1 MKKAIQEK
9 IKKHVRQVELLFLKH
24 MRVVPSMIFVA
35 VLLFGSK
42 LIDLLTF
49 QELREGKESGLVAG
63 EVAQSSAEMSN
74 ASLKNKVES
83 QKKSTEANKADIS
96 KVDVNSMT
104 PQKYQLIREVE
115 EGNTLRSEGSD
126 EKIAK
131 TEALEAV
138 EARVTKKITEL
149 SQVEQRA
156 KAAVDAKVQ
165 KDEEERKVKLLRL
178 IKIAEGLGPKE
189 AAAILEGVEF
199 PILVE
204 LMSHIKES
212 KASAILSKMA
222 PEKASYLLSAL
233 GRKMEGHDLVDAGY
247 HPSNEKESA
256 FKSVSSE
263 GGKSSSPSE
272 NALPGDE
279 KVMTPSSKLRQDPS
293 SKEASSKDRSSRDAD
308 ASSNESGQKTS
319 ADNSKGNNAK
329 EKSLKKEEKKNDQ
342 KKISSSTDTSFD
354 LPTASSKKKE
364 SVPTD

>member
-1 MKKAIQEK
+1 MKKALQEK
-9 IKKHVRQVELLFLKH
+9 MKKHVRQFELLFLKH

-42 LIDLLTF
+42 LLDLLTF
-49 QELREGKESGLVAG
+49 QELREGKEGGLVAG
-63 EVAQSSAEMSN
+63 EMAQPAAEMSH
-74 ASLKNKVES
+74 ASLKNKVEG
-83 QKKSTEANKADIS
+83 QKKSEDNRSDIS
-96 KVDVNSMT
+96 KVDVDSMT

-115 EGNTLRSEGSD
+115 SGQTLRSEASD

-138 EARVTKKITEL
+138 EARVSKKISEL

-165 KDEEERKVKLLRL
+165 KEEEERKVKLLRL

-222 PEKASYLLSAL
+222 PEKASYLISAL
-233 GRKMEGHDLVDAGY
+233 GRKMEGNDLIDAGY
-247 HPSNEKESA
+247 RPSNEKGVA
-256 FKSVSSE
+256 LKTVSSE
-263 GGKSSSPSE
+263 EDQSSPISE
-272 NALPGDE
+272 KSVTRDE
-279 KVMTPSSKLRQDPS
+279 KAAAPASKSVQEPQG
-293 SKEASSKDRSSRDAD
+293 KEFSPKDRAVKNGL
-308 ASSNESGQKTS
+308 SNESDHKTP
-319 ADNSKGNNAK
+319 ADNSKGSSTQ
-329 EKSLKKEEKKNDQ
+329 EKSLKKTEKKNEQ
-342 KKISSSTDTSFD
+342 KKSSSSTDVSPD
-354 LPTASSKKKE
+354 LPITNPKKKE
-364 SVPTD
+364 GVPTA